1 MTEIAIKT
9 LAKTLAKTLVSLALL
24 AAALGAAP
32 ALADSIPS
40 KDAGRHVG
48 ETTTVSGR
56 AALTVMPSGEI
67 YIDLDGQGE
76 SAPLAG
82 YVSRWN
88 RGRFQDLS
96 ALDGKMVE
104 ISGQIATFRDQPQI
118 FLEDP
123 AQIRAK

>member
-9 LAKTLAKTLVSLALL
+9 LTRLALL

-32 ALADSIPS
+32 ALADSIAS
-40 KDAGRHVG
+40 KDAGQHIG
-48 ETTTVSGR
+48 ETTTISGR
-56 AALTVMPSGEI
+56 AAVTVMPSGEV
-67 YIDLDGQGE
+67 YIDLDGQND
-76 SAPLAG
+76 SAPFSG

-88 RGRFQDLS
+88 RGRFQDLL

-104 ISGQIATFRDQPQI
+104 ISGQIATFRNQPQI
-118 FLEDP
+118 FLQDP